1 MASKKT
7 HDKTELKPTHLLVQ
21 INKAVR
27 KTALPTKATSCTIFL
42 PILSTMKNI
51 NTNPEEKNYIIS
63 LIRITIKYIKLSP
76 DYSPETEGELY
87 P

>member
-1 MASKKT
+1 MASKET

-27 KTALPTKATSCTIFL
+27 KTALPTKATSWTIFL

-51 NTNPEEKNYIIS
+51 NTNPEEKNIIS
-63 LIRITIKYIKLSP
+63 LIRITIKYINLSR
-76 DYSPETEGELY
+76 DYSPETEREQY

>member
-1 MASKKT
+1 MASKET

-21 INKAVR
+21 INKADR
-27 KTALPTKATSCTIFL
+27 KTALPTNATSWTIFL

-51 NTNPEEKNYIIS
+51 NTNPEEKNIIS

-76 DYSPETEGELY
+76 DYSPETERVLCL
-87 P
+87 

>member
-1 MASKKT
+1 MASKET

-27 KTALPTKATSCTIFL
+27 KTALPTKATSWTIFL

-51 NTNPEEKNYIIS
+51 NTNPEEKNIIC
-63 LIRITIKYIKLSP
+63 LIRITIKYINLSP
-76 DYSPETEGELY
+76 DYSPETERELY

>member
-1 MASKKT
+1 MASKET

-27 KTALPTKATSCTIFL
+27 KTALPTKATSWTIFL

-51 NTNPEEKNYIIS
+51 NTNPEEKNIIS
-63 LIRITIKYIKLSP
+63 LIRITIKYINLSP
-76 DYSPETEGELY
+76 DYSPETEREQY

>member
-1 MASKKT
+1 MASKET

-27 KTALPTKATSCTIFL
+27 KAALPTKATSWTIFL

-51 NTNPEEKNYIIS
+51 NTNPEEKNIIS
-63 LIRITIKYIKLSP
+63 LIRITIKYINLSP
-76 DYSPETEGELY
+76 DYSPETERELH

>member
-1 MASKKT
+1 MASKET
-7 HDKTELKPTHLLVQ
+7 HNKTEVKPTHLLVQ

-27 KTALPTKATSCTIFL
+27 KTALPTKATSWTIFL

-51 NTNPEEKNYIIS
+51 NTNPEEKNIIS

-76 DYSPETEGELY
+76 DYSPETEWVLY
-87 P
+87 L